1 MTDALMFCPP
11 TQGKPGMAAA
21 AAKAAAKA
29 GKESADGFLAGLVK
43 AALKNWVLSLLAL
56 LCAVS
61 GVIVFLDAL
70 VEARAYVKRAGF

>member
-1 MTDALMFCPP
+1 MLCPP
-11 TQGKPGMAAA
+11 LTQGKPGMAAA

-29 GKESADGFLAGLVK
+29 GKESADGFLSGLVK

-70 VEARAYVKRAGF
+70 VEARAYVKKAGF